1 MDSTRADINGM
12 VESMNDFKRV
22 VCFKNAEEIGEY
34 IGESRNNITQL
45 VIEDGL
51 PAWKRNGC
59 GPWRALNVD
68 LDQWLIGQRS
78 KYMPRSKQD
87 ALFNQ

>member
-1 MDSTRADINGM
+1 
-12 VESMNDFKRV
+12 MNDFKRV

-34 IGESRNNITQL
+34 IGESRNSITQL
-45 VIEDGL
+45 VIDDGL

-87 ALFNQ
+87 ALFN